1 MLHEFLT
8 SNRDELIRRCQ
19 SKVRRRDT
27 PAPTPTELDNG
38 VPLFLKQLVAALRHE
53 DEHPASTAREN
64 GVGSP
69 VALESTRTAALHGRE
84 LLALGYTVAQV
95 VHGYG
100 DICQAVTEL
109 AAERD
114 APITVDEFHTFNR
127 LLDNA
132 IADAVASYG
141 HHRDQSV
148 ADHGAADLH
157 ERLGTLADEQRTL
170 LEKALKALGALKVG
184 NIGLKGATGSVLED
198 SLVQL
203 RALIDRQHPE
213 LRLASGM
220 TTAPRR

>member
-27 PAPTPTELDNG
+27 PPATPVELDNG
-38 VPLFLKQLVAALRHE
+38 VPLFLGQLVAALRHE
-53 DEHPASTAREN
+53 QEYPAASPLGSASAIEN
-64 GVGSP
+64 
-69 VALESTRTAALHGRE
+69 TRTAALHGRE

-100 DICQAVTEL
+100 DICQSVTEL
-109 AAERD
+109 AAEKN
-114 APITVDEFHTFNR
+114 ATVTVEEFHTFNR

-132 IADAVASYG
+132 IADAVSSYG
-141 HHRDQSV
+141 DHRDKSV

-157 ERLGTLADEQRTL
+157 QRLGALADEQRTL
-170 LEKALKALGALKVG
+170 LEKALKALAALKVG
-184 NIGLKGATGSVLED
+184 NIGLKGATGNILEE
-198 SLVQL
+198 SLMQL

>member
-27 PAPTPTELDNG
+27 PTATPTELDNG

-53 DEHPASTAREN
+53 DEHPAAMHEH
-64 GVGSP
+64 VAGSSS
-69 VALESTRTAALHGRE
+69 AIESTRTAALHGRE

-132 IADAVASYG
+132 IADAVASFG

-170 LEKALKALGALKVG
+170 LEKALKALAAHKVG

>member
-1 MLHEFLT
+1 MLHEFLA

-27 PAPTPTELDNG
+27 PAATPTELDNG
-38 VPLFLKQLVAALRHE
+38 VPLFLKQLVAALRQEHE
-53 DEHPASTAREN
+53 QPAAAHEHIGTPA
-64 GVGSP
+64 
-69 VALESTRTAALHGRE
+69 ALESTRTAALHGRE

-100 DICQAVTEL
+100 DICQSVTEL
-109 AAERD
+109 AAERG
-114 APITVDEFHTFNR
+114 APVTVDEFHTFNR

-157 ERLGTLADEQRTL
+157 ERLGTLADQQRTL
-170 LEKALKALGALKVG
+170 LEKALQALAALKVG
-184 NIGLKGATGSVLED
+184 NIGLKGATGNVLED

-203 RALIDRQHPE
+203 RVLIDRQHPE

>member
-1 MLHEFLT
+1 MLHEFLA

-27 PAPTPTELDNG
+27 PPATPTELDNG
-38 VPLFLKQLVAALRHE
+38 VPLFLGQLVAALRHE
-53 DEHPASTAREN
+53 HGHPAAAHEQI
-64 GVGSP
+64 GAP
-69 VALESTRTAALHGRE
+69 AALESTRTAALHGRE

-114 APITVDEFHTFNR
+114 APVTVDEFHTFNR

-170 LEKALKALGALKVG
+170 LERALKALAALRVG
-184 NIGLKGATGSVLED
+184 NIGLKGATGNVLED

-203 RALIDRQHPE
+203 RVLIDRQHPE

>member
-27 PAPTPTELDNG
+27 PSATQAALDNG

-53 DEHPASTAREN
+53 DEHPATSAREH
-64 GVGSP
+64 GIGSP
-69 VALESTRTAALHGRE
+69 GAIEGTRTAALHGRE

-100 DICQAVTEL
+100 DICQSVTEL
-109 AAERD
+109 AAETG
-114 APITVDEFHTFNR
+114 ATVTVDEFHTFNR

-141 HHRDQSV
+141 HHRDKSV
-148 ADHGAADLH
+148 ADRGAADLH
-157 ERLGTLADEQRTL
+157 DRLGTLADEQRTL
-170 LEKALKALGALKVG
+170 LEKALKALAALKVG
-184 NIGLKGATGSVLED
+184 NIGLKGATGNVLED
-198 SLVQL
+198 SLMQL
-203 RALIDRQHPE
+203 RVLIDQSHPE
-213 LRLASGM
+213 LRLATGM
-220 TTAPRR
+220 TMAPGR

>member
-27 PAPTPTELDNG
+27 PGAIPAELDNG

-53 DEHPASTAREN
+53 DEHPAAAHER
-64 GVGSP
+64 GAGS
-69 VALESTRTAALHGRE
+69 ASAIESSRTASLHGRE

-100 DICQAVTEL
+100 DICQSVTQL
-109 AAERD
+109 AAERG
-114 APITVDEFHTFNR
+114 ATVTVDEFHTFNR

-141 HHRDQSV
+141 HHRDKSV
-148 ADHGAADLH
+148 ADRGAADLH
-157 ERLGTLADEQRTL
+157 DRLGTLADEQRTL
-170 LEKALKALGALKVG
+170 LEKALKALAALKVG
-184 NIGLKGATGSVLED
+184 NIGLKGATGNVLED
-198 SLVQL
+198 SLMQL
-203 RALIDRQHPE
+203 RVLIDQSHPE
-213 LRLASGM
+213 LRLASAM
-220 TTAPRR
+220 TSAPRR

>member
-1 MLHEFLT
+1 MLHEFLA

-27 PAPTPTELDNG
+27 PAATPTELDNG

-53 DEHPASTAREN
+53 HENPAPAHEHIGT
-64 GVGSP
+64 P

-141 HHRDQSV
+141 HHRDKSV
-148 ADHGAADLH
+148 ADHDAADLH

-170 LEKALKALGALKVG
+170 LEKALKALDALKVG
-184 NIGLKGATGSVLED
+184 NIGLKGATGNVLED

-213 LRLASGM
+213 LRLSTGM
-220 TTAPRR
+220 TTAPGR

>member
-1 MLHEFLT
+1 MLHEFLA
-8 SNRDELIRRCQ
+8 SNRDELIRRCH
-19 SKVRRRDT
+19 SKVRRRDM
-27 PAPTPTELDNG
+27 PATTPTALDNG

-53 DEHPASTAREN
+53 DEH

-69 VALESTRTAALHGRE
+69 IALESTRTAALHGRE

-109 AAERD
+109 FAERD
-114 APITVDEFHTFNR
+114 APVTVEEFHTFNR

-141 HHRDQSV
+141 HHRDKSV

-157 ERLGTLADEQRTL
+157 ERLGALAHEQRLL
-170 LEKALKALGALKVG
+170 LEKALKALSALKVG
-184 NIGLKGATGSVLED
+184 NIGLKGATGSILED
-198 SLVQL
+198 SLLQL
-203 RALIDRQHPE
+203 RALIDKQHPE

-220 TTAPRR
+220 TAAPRR

>member
-19 SKVRRRDT
+19 AKVRRRDT
-27 PAPTPTELDNG
+27 PAATPTELDNG
-38 VPLFLKQLVAALRHE
+38 VPLFLKQLVAALRQEH
-53 DEHPASTAREN
+53 EHPAATHEHIGTAA
-64 GVGSP
+64 
-69 VALESTRTAALHGRE
+69 ALESTRTAALHGRE

-100 DICQAVTEL
+100 DICQSVTEL
-109 AAERD
+109 AAERN
-114 APITVDEFHTFNR
+114 ATVTVEEFHTFNR

-132 IADAVASYG
+132 IADAVSSYG
-141 HHRDQSV
+141 DHRDRSV
-148 ADHGAADLH
+148 ADHEAADLH
-157 ERLGTLADEQRTL
+157 QRLGALADKQRSL
-170 LEKALKALGALKVG
+170 LEKALKALAALKVG
-184 NIGLKGATGSVLED
+184 NIGLRGATGNVLEE

-203 RALIDRQHPE
+203 RALIDQQHPE

>member
-19 SKVRRRDT
+19 SKVRRRDA
-27 PAPTPTELDNG
+27 PAATPTELDNG
-38 VPLFLKQLVAALRHE
+38 VPLFLKQLVAALRQEH
-53 DEHPASTAREN
+53 EHPAAAHEHI
-64 GVGSP
+64 GSP
-69 VALESTRTAALHGRE
+69 ATLEGTRTAALHGRE

-114 APITVDEFHTFNR
+114 APVTVDEFHTFNR

-141 HHRDQSV
+141 HHRDKSMS
-148 ADHGAADLH
+148 DHGAAELH

-170 LEKALKALGALKVG
+170 LEKAIKALAALKVG

-203 RALIDRQHPE
+203 RTLIDKQHPE